1 MSDTSTRR
9 EQLQAKIDRVHAARM
24 NAEEFINA
32 VGNLSSQEAGP
43 IGMELIRASSEL
55 ATEFGPQ
62 QPNVERS

>member
-9 EQLQAKIDRVHAARM
+9 QQLQAKIDRVHAARM

-32 VGNLSSQEAGP
+32 GGNLNSQEAGP
-43 IGMELIRASSEL
+43 IGMELIRAANEL